1 MFQPP
6 QDSNKEALE
15 QSRSNLF
22 ADTSI
27 DKIEH
32 LKKRDAEA
40 KQRILEEKQQ
50 YTKSLNNI
58 FASDDGKFVLKHLL
72 VLMGIFSEDES
83 LPDGRL
89 AVQKGRRQV
98 YLKGIRPFLEKT
110 LRMEIE
116 NQ

>member
-1 MFQPP
+1 MFNNQPE
-6 QDSNKEALE
+6 QETGLE

-27 DKIEH
+27 DKIEQM
-32 LKKRDAEA
+32 KKKDAEA
-40 KQRILEEKQQ
+40 KQRVLDEQEAYK
-50 YTKSLNNI
+50 TALNAI
-58 FASDDGKFVLKHLL
+58 FASDNGKFVLKHLL
-72 VLMGIFSEDES
+72 VFCGVFHEDDKA
-83 LPDGRL
+83 PDGRL

-98 YLKGIRPFLEKT
+98 YMMAIRPFLDKT